1 MAKKVVDSSKSSGKK
16 YEVTK
21 PKKYTPK
28 NTKRVA

>member
-1 MAKKVVDSSKSSGKK
+1 MAKKVIVSSKSTGKK

-28 NTKRVA
+28 NIRKVA